1 MNKRRLAPLSTGE
14 RVAVYGIGGLIALA
28 VGLVFAAAA
37 GDFRDRDCLRA
48 GLSAGNCSD
57 AQSVMTITGTV
68 LLVIVAGL
76 ASVMFFDRRLR
87 R

>member
-1 MNKRRLAPLSTGE
+1 MSERRLAPLSTGE

-37 GDFRDRDCLRA
+37 SDFRHQDCLRA
-48 GLSAGNCSD
+48 GLGSGNCSD
-57 AQSVMTITGTV
+57 AQSVMTITGTI
-68 LLVIVAGL
+68 LLIIVAGL
-76 ASVMFFDRRLR
+76 TSVMFFDRRLR